1 MFKRIIAGMAV
12 LATVA
17 AVQAAKVPF
26 SDPFG
31 AGGPVADWAS
41 DTDPIFF
48 NGSLGVVTTSD
59 LDWRGVTV
67 NAPAGDGSFGKLS
80 NAPSAA
86 GTAWRLVGDGTEKDI
101 TIQTKMFTPNV
112 NTAVAPDDFLYQ
124 IVIFN
129 QNASGYSRCHF
140 QFNQDVPTLP
150 APRVRVQAGYPTLT
164 SYLILTSPTNFTV
177 AEKWWDVKL
186 VINNTNSTC
195 EVFLDGVSRGIAD
208 CSAQA
213 AGFNLGGKFG
223 FGEYIDG
230 DTAGVARSVYV
241 DAFSV
246 TANANV
252 SDWSAYE

>member
-31 AGGPVADWAS
+31 PGGPVADWAA
-41 DTDPIFF
+41 DTDPTFF
-48 NGSLGVVTTSD
+48 VGSFGGVTTSD

-67 NAPAGDGSFGKLS
+67 TAPGADGAFGKLAFPATGYS
-80 NAPSAA
+80 
-86 GTAWRLVGDGTEKDI
+86 TAWRLVGDGTEKDV
-101 TIQTKMFTPNV
+101 TIQTKMFVPLI
-112 NTAVAPDDFLYQ
+112 NTAAEPDDFLYQ
-124 IVIFN
+124 MVIFN
-129 QNASGYSRCHF
+129 QGASGYCRFHF
-140 QFNQDVPTLP
+140 QLNQDVVALP
-150 APRVRVQAGYPTLT
+150 GGPRIRVQGIGLT
-164 SYLILTSPTNFTV
+164 TFLTLTSPTNFTA

-186 VINNTNSTC
+186 VVNNVNSTC

-213 AGFNLGGKFG
+213 AAFNVGGKFG
-223 FGEYIDG
+223 IGEYVDG

-241 DAFSV
+241 DDFSV
-246 TANANV
+246 TANANI